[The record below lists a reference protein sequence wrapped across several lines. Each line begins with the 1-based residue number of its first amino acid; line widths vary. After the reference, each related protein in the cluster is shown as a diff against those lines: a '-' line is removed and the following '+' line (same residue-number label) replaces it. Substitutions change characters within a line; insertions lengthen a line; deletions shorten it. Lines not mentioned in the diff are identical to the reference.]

1 MMSHKNRWHAMLE
14 RRIAEETVPTHRLFR
29 KTTLCP
35 APLESKADPESD
47 KSAKVGCVR
56 DLLESL
62 RCNTVDKL
70 LGVRRCTVW
79 NVAVAD
85 KFIAPCA
92 LDLPPLAC
100 QLTRQNR
107 NTPRYV
113 DWEID
118 VFFQQGPGVLITLME
133 ALASNRTVEVLRLQ
147 APKCTNSLLS
157 ELIRSLKTN
166 NSLRHLTLTFAS
178 PMPLLWPRPTRRW
191 REVKEEM
198 SKAVLRSGGLQTLF
212 LRHTFLKA
220 ADCPLT
226 GGYELHSERA
236 QRARRCAIAVATHL
250 SQVCRLNTCAGTR
263 AGFKSSTFRLWLLS
277 YFLTTTAN
285 RKLRDTNLHSRS
297 LRALH
302 VKHVCWEE
310 IRTNVRNSSR
320 LDQALHANRCVA
332 AVAKQLSQVCRLE
345 TFSGPPQGFKSATF
359 RWWLL
364 SHFLH
369 EGMLPKLWQSRILFG
384 SAQACVDLHVPHPR
398 ISYLSYSDMM
408 NLDSETYSSSS
419 SHSIW

>member
-1 MMSHKNRWHAMLE
+1 MLE
-14 RRIAEETVPTHRLFR
+14 RRIAERTVPTHRLFR

-35 APLESKADPESD
+35 APLESEADFESD
-47 KSAKVGCVR
+47 KSSKVGCVR
-56 DLLESL
+56 YLLESL
-62 RCNTVDKL
+62 RCNTVNKL
-70 LGVRRCTVW
+70 LGVRCCTVW

-85 KFIAPCA
+85 NLISHA

-157 ELIRSLKTN
+157 ELIHSLRTN

-236 QRARRCAIAVATHL
+236 QRARRCAIAMATHL
-250 SQVCRLNTCAGTR
+250 SQVCRLDTCAGTR
-263 AGFKSSTFRLWLLS
+263 AGFKSSKFRLWLLS

-297 LRALH
+297 LRAVH

-332 AVAKQLSQVCRLE
+332 AVAKQLSQVCCLE
-345 TFSGPPQGFKSATF
+345 TFSGPRQGFKSATF

-364 SHFLH
+364 SHFLPK
-369 EGMLPKLWQSRILFG
+369 GMLPKLWQSRILCG
-384 SAQACVDLHVPHPR
+384 SAQAYADLPVPDPPIR
-398 ISYLSYSDMM
+398 YWSNRDYM
-408 NLDSETYSSSS
+408 NLDSETCSDSS
-419 SHSIW
+419 SHSICVCVSMCGCV

>member
-1 MMSHKNRWHAMLE
+1 MLE

-85 KFIAPCA
+85 KFMLNHRA

-157 ELIRSLKTN
+157 ELIHSLRTN

-191 REVKEEM
+191 RRVQEKM
-198 SKAVLRSGGLQTLF
+198 SAAILHSGGLQTLF
-212 LRHTFLKA
+212 LRHTMLKT

-226 GGYELHSERA
+226 GGYGLHSPRRLCA
-236 QRARRCAIAVATHL
+236 YRCAIAVATHL

-364 SHFLH
+364 SHFLP